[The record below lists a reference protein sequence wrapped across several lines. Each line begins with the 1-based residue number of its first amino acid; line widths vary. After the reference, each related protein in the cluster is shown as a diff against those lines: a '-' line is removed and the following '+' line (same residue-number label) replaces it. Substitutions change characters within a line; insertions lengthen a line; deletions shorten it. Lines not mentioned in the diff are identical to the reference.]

1 MNLKVLSVFAA
12 VILCVGIGLFLSGS
26 VLPGSGLA
34 GTVLASPPPGEL
46 PLTSSYTVL
55 APIRHGNLT
64 VFPVVS
70 ARIYDTR
77 DFLTLD
83 EGLHSGE
90 VTVSE
95 SGGMQP
101 LMRRRLLRPHPE
113 ARRSISWCW

>member
-1 MNLKVLSVFAA
+1 MNPKVLSVFAA
-12 VILCVGIGLFLSGS
+12 LVFCVGIGFFLSGS

-34 GTVLASPPPGEL
+34 GSDLARTVLASPSPGV
-46 PLTSSYTVL
+46 TAGYTVL

-70 ARIYDTR
+70 ERIYDTR

-83 EGLHSGE
+83 EGLRSGE

-101 LMRRRLLRPHPE
+101 LMRRPRPPTPSG
-113 ARRSISWCW
+113 AQVD